1 MKWNITTTTP
11 SKVYNFLVIPLY
23 KKIIHFKWL
32 RETTDM
38 TDKYVPMHTEGSVH
52 SGQSLKPS
60 TGRAHNAEH
69 IHIQNPNPEA
79 EQSRDNGRNIA
90 MFSLLSFSLSSI
102 CLKVYQLY
110 WSSQRPSF

>member
-1 MKWNITTTTP
+1 
-11 SKVYNFLVIPLY
+11 
-23 KKIIHFKWL
+23 
-32 RETTDM
+32 M

-90 MFSLLSFSLSSI
+90 MFSLLTKARKTATALQKDFQQERIFFFLCI
-102 CLKVYQLY
+102 
-110 WSSQRPSF
+110 PDN